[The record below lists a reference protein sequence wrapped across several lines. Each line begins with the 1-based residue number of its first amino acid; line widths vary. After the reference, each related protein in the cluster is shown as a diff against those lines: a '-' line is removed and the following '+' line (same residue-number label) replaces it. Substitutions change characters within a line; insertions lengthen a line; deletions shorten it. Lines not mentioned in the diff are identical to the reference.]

1 MQSKKLKP
9 GSSLAP
15 NIEDGQRGNHS
26 TEKRPSSKYTKKN
39 LKKKECKVHCPVPGN
54 ITDIPGSSYNIV
66 LLTML
71 LSQESS
77 SLKEETS
84 IESFR
89 IGWGC
94 GVFPAKPKALL

>member
-1 MQSKKLKP
+1 MLQTLKMVREEITAQKNGPALNIQKKKF
-9 GSSLAP
+9 
-15 NIEDGQRGNHS
+15 
-26 TEKRPSSKYTKKN
+26 
-39 LKKKECKVHCPVPGN
+39 KKECKVHCPMPGN

-71 LSQESS
+71 PSQESS